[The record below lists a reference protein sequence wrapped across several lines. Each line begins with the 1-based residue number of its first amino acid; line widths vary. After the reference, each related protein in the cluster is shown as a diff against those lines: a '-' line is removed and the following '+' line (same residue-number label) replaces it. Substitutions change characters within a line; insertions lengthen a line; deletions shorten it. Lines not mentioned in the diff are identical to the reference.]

1 MAKSSP
7 SPISPDANRTKI
19 VATLGPA
26 TENPATIQRLAEA
39 GVDVFRIN
47 FSHGSRDQHRRM
59 IQGVRRASEVL
70 EIPLAILG
78 DLAGP
83 KLRVGHV
90 KNNGV
95 RLETGDI
102 ATFVP
107 QSTDDSDPPDGTEKI
122 FSVNFDFLHET
133 AAPGQAVLLDDGQ
146 IRMTV
151 REVSGNA
158 VRCRVENPGTLS
170 SNKGINLPDTDL
182 PVPAFTEND
191 RDDLA
196 FALETGIDLVALSFI
211 RRPEDLDDA
220 REAMHTIGTPR
231 PLLAKIEKAEALD
244 HLEAI
249 LDKADGAMVARGDLG
264 VEIPMEQVPP
274 AQKRIIRLCNLR
286 GIPVITATQMLDS
299 MIRNPAPTRAEVTDV
314 YNAILDGADAVMLSG
329 ETAIGHYPVRAVEA
343 MDRVAGQA
351 EKIIETN
358 RDLDWLRAQQQ
369 EPSTGQVIA
378 YAAVTVAS
386 RLNLDCILAP
396 TWSGATARRVSQFRP
411 ATPIFACSPAP
422 EIVLPLSLV
431 WGVTAAEMEH
441 VQPEEARMS
450 EADALIEATIRCAR
464 EHGAVH
470 PGMRVVLLGGVP
482 LGKTNHTNFLRV
494 MEIQES

>member
-1 MAKSSP
+1 MAKSPP
-7 SPISPDANRTKI
+7 SPIASNANRTKI
-19 VATLGPA
+19 VATLGPS
-26 TENPATIQRLAEA
+26 TESPETIHRLAEA

-47 FSHGSRDQHRRM
+47 FSHGSRDQHQRM
-59 IQGVRRASEVL
+59 IQGVRRASEDL
-70 EIPLAILG
+70 KLPLAILG

-83 KLRVGHV
+83 KLRVGAV

-102 ATFVP
+102 VTLVP
-107 QSTDDSDPPDGTEKI
+107 PSSDDHDPPDGTDGV
-122 FSVNFDFLHET
+122 FSINFDFLHEV
-133 AAPGQAVLLDDGQ
+133 AAPGKAVLLDDGQ
-146 IRMTV
+146 IRMTIQ
-151 REVSGNA
+151 EVSDNA
-158 VRCRVENPGTLS
+158 VRCRVENPGVLS
-170 SNKGINLPDTDL
+170 SNKGVNLPDTDL
-182 PVPAFTEND
+182 PVPALTGKD

-196 FALETGIDLVALSFI
+196 FALQTGIDLVALSFV
-211 RRPEDLDDA
+211 RKPEDLDDA
-220 REAMHTIGTPR
+220 REAMRTIGTPR
-231 PLLAKIEKAEALD
+231 PLLAKIEKAEALN

-264 VEIPMEQVPP
+264 IEIPMEKVPA

-314 YNAILDGADAVMLSG
+314 YNAILDGTDAVMLSG
-329 ETAIGHYPVRAVEA
+329 ETAIGRYPVRAVEA

-369 EPSTGQVIA
+369 EPSIGQVIA

-386 RLNLDCILAP
+386 RLKLDCILAP
-396 TWSGATARRVSQFRP
+396 TWSGTTARRVSQFRP
-411 ATPIFACSPAP
+411 ATPIFACSPVP

-431 WGVTAAEMEH
+431 WGVTAAAMEH
-441 VQPEEARMS
+441 VHPEEAKLS

-464 EHGAVH
+464 ERGAVR
-470 PGMRVVLLGGVP
+470 PGMRVVLLGGIP
-482 LGKTNHTNFLRV
+482 LGKANHTNFLRV
-494 MEIQES
+494 LEIQEP